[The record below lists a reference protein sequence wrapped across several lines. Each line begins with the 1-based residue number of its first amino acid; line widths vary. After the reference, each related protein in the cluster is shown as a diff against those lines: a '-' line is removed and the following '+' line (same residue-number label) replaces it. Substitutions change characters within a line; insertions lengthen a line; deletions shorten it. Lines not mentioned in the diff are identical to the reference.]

1 MSSPTHNCCHPKQQQ
16 PQTTAGELASVMQEL
31 RQRFNKPTNP
41 NDVPVQP
48 VQKKEQKKQ
57 RSYLQR
63 RNAFRRKCKKRL
75 GCKIHSP
82 ASLFKLLFLGDIF
95 SKIEMCSETELLND
109 WNKFPKGKLCD
120 CSERF
125 RFWPDCFY
133 GRQHTKSC
141 PSLFVY
147 SPRLKKLA
155 VKMDPETL
163 DFLKNKSKRETMKKL
178 DDKEKSPKHCDE
190 AIDQP
195 ACSDQH
201 LAELDPKQQ
210 QLQTTTEDLTSV
222 MQELRQR
229 FDNRTTAKDVP
240 TQSVQK
246 EEQKEQLSFF
256 QRREAFWKEC
266 LKRLGWGILGRVHL
280 QSAPELRNDRKK
292 FPKEEWCDRPSSQYN
307 CSFGCQHTK
316 SCEAFFEFTPEYM
329 KHIAKVEAITG
340 HRGPTFSTKKSKQ
353 ENVEECD
360 ADEKSLEGGN
370 DRPSCS
376 SRRLIARSYDYLTPT
391 SLDAV
396 AANFRSDRVAS
407 NLTSSSD
414 DYFGQSSENFS
425 LEPLLGS
432 LEDVNPTETCLPTTM
447 HKKFYFL
454 EKEWCRNTVSV
465 ADVVGSWERVNTM
478 NTMEELDPEK
488 WQLLEY
494 SVRPFAS
501 LDDFFTMSSAS
512 SGNDNSLG
520 APVSVPTITRSASTG
535 DFEDMESVPSSIQ
548 SSVSFLFSPPEARE
562 TVSLQTTIQKESYFL
577 DEDWGLDFVSVADVV
592 GSWERVNTM
601 HTMEEL
607 AFFTGSTCTDDVGT
621 STSEDMK
628 SVPSSIQSSV
638 SLLSPLEAREKVRK
652 LALQANNVD
661 DFFELIP
668 DDLLDNF
675 FSDYKMLVRHKM
687 LEEQC
692 DNIREELMKQPKKA
706 DD

>member
-1 MSSPTHNCCHPKQQQ
+1 MTSPSHNCCHPKQQ
-16 PQTTAGELASVMQEL
+16 PQTTAVELASVMQEL
-31 RQRFNKPTNP
+31 RQRFDKPTNP
-41 NDVPVQP
+41 DDVPVQP

-63 RNAFRRKCKKRL
+63 RNAFRRKCQKRL
-75 GCKIHSP
+75 GW
-82 ASLFKLLFLGDIF
+82 DIF
-95 SKIEMCSETELLND
+95 CNIEMCSETELLYH
-109 WNKFPKGKLCD
+109 WNKFPEGKLCD
-120 CSERF
+120 CSKRF
-125 RFWPDCFY
+125 LLWPDCFY

-155 VKMDPETL
+155 VKMDPETP
-163 DFLKNKSKRETMKKL
+163 DFLKNKSKRETMEKL

-229 FDNRTTAKDVP
+229 FDNRTTQNDVP
-240 TQSVQK
+240 VQPVQK

-256 QRREAFWKEC
+256 QRREAFWEEC
-266 LKRLGWGILGRVHL
+266 LKRLGWGILDRVHL
-280 QSAPELRNDRKK
+280 RSAPELLNDRKK

-307 CSFGCQHTK
+307 CSYGCQHTK
-316 SCEAFFEFTPEYM
+316 SCEAFFEFSPEYM
-329 KHIAKVEAITG
+329 KLLADQDAMMGYKH
-340 HRGPTFSTKKSKQ
+340 PTFSAKSKM
-353 ENVEECD
+353 ETVGKHDDEEQSSVYCD
-360 ADEKSLEGGN
+360 EAI
-370 DRPSCS
+370 DRPACS
-376 SRRLIARSYDYLTPT
+376 KQRLAVRSYDYLPPT

-396 AANFRSDRVAS
+396 TAGGGSDKAEAS

-414 DYFGQSSENFS
+414 YFGQTSENFS

-432 LEDVNPTETCLPTTM
+432 LEDINSTKTCHQTTIQEL
-447 HKKFYFL
+447 YFL
-454 EKEWCRNTVSV
+454 QTESCRDTVSV
-465 ADVVGSWERVNTM
+465 ADVVGSWERVSTM

-494 SVRPFAS
+494 STRPFAS
-501 LDDFFTMSSAS
+501 FDDFFTLSACT
-512 SGNDNSLG
+512 GNVLSPST
-520 APVSVPTITRSASTG
+520 PVSVSTITRSASTG
-535 DFEDMESVPSSIQ
+535 DLGTDMESVPSSIQ

-562 TVSLQTTIQKESYFL
+562 TVSLQTTIQKESYFV
-577 DEDWGLDFVSVADVV
+577 DEDWGIDFMSVGVS
-592 GSWERVNTM
+592 SESF
-601 HTMEEL
+601 HTLEEL
-607 AFFTGSTCTDDVGT
+607 DPEKWQLLRYSVRPSASLDDFTGSTCTGDVET
-621 STSEDMK
+621 STFEDMK

-638 SLLSPLEAREKVRK
+638 SLLSPLEARKEVRK

-668 DDLLDNF
+668 DNLLDNF
-675 FSDYKMLVRHKM
+675 FSDYKMLVQHKM

-692 DNIREELMKQPKKA
+692 DNIREELMKQPKIA